1 MEKALAQWRIVAQ
14 GSRPQTER
22 WFKAKYE
29 VANLSYR
36 LGDKQ
41 QAAQLI
47 KYLQVTPPG
56 LDATP
61 LKRQFLELLEKCER

>member
-1 MEKALAQWRIVAQ
+1 MERALAQWRVVAQ

-22 WFKAKYE
+22 WFRAKYE
-29 VANLSYR
+29 VAHLNFR
-36 LGDKQ
+36 LGDKA

-47 KYLQVTPPG
+47 KYLEVTPPG

-61 LKRQFLELLEKCER
+61 LKRQFLELLQQCEP